1 MKILYVT
8 TISSTMNAFF
18 KAHIDMLVADGHRV
32 DLACNDADWP
42 IDRFYEE
49 LGCESHHVDFSR
61 RPLSADNLKA
71 YRQLGR
77 LIREG
82 GYDLVHCHT
91 PNAAVITRLVC
102 RRLRKKRG
110 LKVLYTAH
118 GFHFYQG
125 APKLNWLVFYPIEKL
140 CSRFTDDLIT
150 INTEDYELA
159 KTRFHAKRVYYSP
172 GVGIDVAKFQ
182 KAGVDRAAVRREI
195 GVPEEAFLLMSVGE
209 LNANKN
215 HQVVLKALA
224 QLGDPRIHYAVAGVG
239 EHKERL
245 LALADE
251 LGVAE
256 QFHLLGYRRDI
267 PDLLCAADVFCFPSI
282 REGLGLAAV
291 EAMAGGLPVVA
302 ADNRGTR
309 SFVASGINGY
319 VCAHG
324 DADGFATAI
333 AALMKDEDLRERM
346 GQEGRRTAEGFSV
359 QHVLQV
365 LKEVYG

>member
-18 KAHIDMLVADGHRV
+18 KAHIDMLVKNGHRV
-32 DLACNDADWP
+32 DLACNDTDWP
-42 IDRFYEE
+42 IDEIYNE
-49 LGCESHHVDFSR
+49 LGCRFFHVDFSR
-61 RPLSADNLKA
+61 QPLCKDNLKA
-71 YRQLGR
+71 YRQLGQM
-77 LIREG
+77 IRNEK
-82 GYDLVHCHT
+82 YDIVHCHT

-102 RRLRKKRG
+102 RKLRKKSG
-110 LKVLYTAH
+110 LKVFYTAH
-118 GFHFYQG
+118 GFHFYKG

-140 CSRFTDDLIT
+140 CSRFTDTLIT

-182 KAGVDRAAVRREI
+182 NVQIDRAAVRQQI
-195 GVPEEAFLLMSVGE
+195 GVPEESFLLMSVGE
-209 LNANKN
+209 LNGNKN

-224 QLGDPRIHYAVAGVG
+224 QLGKPHVHYAIAGVG
-239 EHKERL
+239 EHKEQL

-251 LGVAE
+251 LGVAK

-267 PDLLCAADVFCFPSI
+267 PELLPAADVFCFPSI

-291 EAMAGGLPVVA
+291 EAMACGLPVVA

-309 SFVASGINGY
+309 SFVVSGVNGY
-319 VCAHG
+319 SCTHEDTNA
-324 DADGFATAI
+324 FATAI
-333 AALMKDEDLRERM
+333 AALMADKDVRERM

-359 QHVLQV
+359 HRVLTILQ
-365 LKEVYG
+365 EVYD